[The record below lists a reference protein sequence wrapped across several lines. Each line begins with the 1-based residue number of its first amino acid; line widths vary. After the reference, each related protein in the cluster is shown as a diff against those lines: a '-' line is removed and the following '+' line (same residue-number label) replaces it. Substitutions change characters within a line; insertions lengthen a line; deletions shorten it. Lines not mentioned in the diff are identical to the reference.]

1 MKVIILYNKVVLIIN
16 QIISSVILIK
26 QTVRKYVVIFM
37 FLRELNYSTVFFYK
51 C

>member
-1 MKVIILYNKVVLIIN
+1 MTVIILYNEVVLIN

-26 QTVRKYVVIFM
+26 QTVTKYVVIFM